1 MKIFLDTSDV
11 DIIRKHCETGLIDG
25 VTTNPTLMMQAG
37 RNPVKVISDIS
48 SLFESDVS
56 ISAEVVADRAE
67 EMITQAKQYY
77 SINDNITIKVPCTY
91 EGLKAC
97 RVLST
102 KDINVNVTLIFS
114 LNQSILAAKSGAT
127 YISPF
132 IGRCED
138 NKINGIE
145 LISSIKKVFK
155 SNNQYYQYP
164 HPKHIST
171 KILAASIR
179 NINHVNESF
188 KAGADIVT
196 LPPKIFEEM
205 YKHSLT
211 DQGLEQFDK
220 DWKKLNS

>member
-11 DIIRKHCETGLIDG
+11 NIIRKHCETGLIDG

-37 RNPVKVISDIS
+37 RDPLVVIKEIS
-48 SLFESDVS
+48 SLFTADGSV
-56 ISAEVVADRAE
+56 SAEVVADHSHD
-67 EMITQAKQYY
+67 MIIQSEHYH
-77 SINDNITIKVPCTY
+77 SISENVTIKVPCTY

-97 RVLST
+97 KELSDRNI
-102 KDINVNVTLIFS
+102 KVNVTLIFS
-114 LNQSILAAKSGAT
+114 LSQSILAAKAGAT

-132 IGRCED
+132 VGRCED
-138 NKINGIE
+138 NNIDGIE

-155 SNNQYYQYP
+155 LNN
-164 HPKHIST
+164 IST
-171 KILAASIR
+171 TNILAASIR
-179 NINHVNESF
+179 SINHINDSF

-205 YKHSLT
+205 YRHNLT
-211 DQGLEQFDK
+211 DQGLAQFDK

>member
-37 RNPVKVISDIS
+37 RDPLVVIKEIS
-48 SLFESDVS
+48 SLFTADGSV
-56 ISAEVVADRAE
+56 SAEVVADHSYD
-67 EMITQAKQYY
+67 MIIQSEQYH
-77 SINDNITIKVPCTY
+77 SINENVTIKVPCTY

-97 RVLST
+97 KELSDRNI
-102 KDINVNVTLIFS
+102 KVNVTLIFS
-114 LNQSILAAKSGAT
+114 LSQSILAAKAGAT

-132 IGRCED
+132 VGRCED
-138 NKINGIE
+138 NNIDGIE

-155 SNNQYYQYP
+155 LNS
-164 HPKHIST
+164 IST
-171 KILAASIR
+171 TNILAASIR
-179 NINHVNESF
+179 SIDHLNDSF

-205 YKHSLT
+205 YHHDLT
-211 DQGLEQFDK
+211 DLGLAQFDK

>member
-25 VTTNPTLMMQAG
+25 VTTNPSLMMQAG
-37 RNPVKVISDIS
+37 KNPVKVISDIS
-48 SLFESDVS
+48 SLFESDAS
-56 ISAEVVADRAE
+56 ISAEVVADSAE

-77 SINDNITIKVPCTY
+77 SINDNITIKVPCNY

-97 RVLST
+97 RVLSS

-138 NKINGIE
+138 NDIDGID
-145 LISSIKKVFK
+145 LISSIRKVFNL
-155 SNNQYYQYP
+155 NN
-164 HPKHIST
+164 IST
-171 KILAASIR
+171 NILAASIR
-179 NINHVNESF
+179 NINHINESF

-196 LPPKIFEEM
+196 IPPKVFEEM
-205 YKHSLT
+205 YHHDLT
-211 DQGLEQFDK
+211 DQGLAQFDK